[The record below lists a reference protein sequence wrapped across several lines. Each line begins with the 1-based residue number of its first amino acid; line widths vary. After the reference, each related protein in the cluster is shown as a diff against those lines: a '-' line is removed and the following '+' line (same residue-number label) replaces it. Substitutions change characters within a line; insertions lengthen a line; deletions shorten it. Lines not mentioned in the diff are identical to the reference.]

1 MCVRAIRSCGNV
13 IVGLT
18 FVGAC
23 LVCIASGF
31 HDWASVEASKSD
43 GNSCEYDIGL
53 WDMDMESE
61 SCDDDDT
68 TYVFST
74 DHAGGGAGFANQLMT
89 VIGSVVFFV
98 GGIYFLGVAVGKV
111 TKVKR
116 TAMRLGIVG
125 TIVAA
130 VKLIAWI
137 FW

>member
-1 MCVRAIRSCGNV
+1 MCVRAIQNRSNG
-13 IVGLT
+13 IAGLT

-31 HDWASVEASKSD
+31 HDWAWVEASKGS
-43 GNSCEYDIGL
+43 NSCEYDIGL